1 MSINKRSKQ
10 DKLEKEDFESTRIY
24 TNLRDSINELAKEN
38 NVQTSKIQKENSR
51 RNEEFA
57 GKSVRTP
64 GVRNSILGNVVSEKN
79 NVQRVVARSS
89 NDTQQRNSRANT
101 NSSSGANIQNTSKKV
116 KKKTPVQKVT
126 SFVGKTLA
134 TISTTLLIILI
145 TLVLMILLICYGP
158 SKKATEL
165 FTTTFLETGQMKFI
179 VSMFLSDEK
188 IKEIVANNSMSEM
201 TAEVDTN
208 LITIDESNTDS
219 KDVELVQISGNTFH
233 AKMLIIKDPSRVKLA
248 TTYPWGEYGQEL
260 DKLVKDSGAIAG
272 VNGGLYVSDSNKGG
286 KPLGLVVCNGEIQY
300 NNPTGYAGLYLIGF
314 DTNDILRII
323 SLEGMNASKIEQL
336 VKDEKIRDAVVFQE
350 ESSDK
355 NNHFVKLVVNGEPR
369 QMNGSGS
376 GANPRTVIG
385 QRKDGAV
392 LLLVTDGR
400 GAAGHLGATASDLI
414 DIMMEYGAVNAAN
427 LDGGSSSSMY
437 YNDKYEMT
445 SVTLYY
451 SNSSWKLP
459 TAFVVK

>member
-1 MSINKRSKQ
+1 MKNNT
-10 DKLEKEDFESTRIY
+10 LNTRY
-24 TNLRDSINELAKEN
+24 ARRDGEIRRNQN
-38 NVQTSKIQKENSR
+38 RNNSR
-51 RNEEFA
+51 R
-57 GKSVRTP
+57 K
-64 GVRNSILGNVVSEKN
+64 I
-79 NVQRVVARSS
+79 
-89 NDTQQRNSRANT
+89 
-101 NSSSGANIQNTSKKV
+101 SGKKV
-116 KKKTPVQKVT
+116 GI
-126 SFVGKTLA
+126 FFGRILA
-134 TISTTLLIILI
+134 TVSVTL
-145 TLVLMILLICYGP
+145 LMILISLIIMIFLICHGP

-165 FTTTFLETGQMKFI
+165 FATTFLETGQMKFM
-179 VSMFLSDEK
+179 VSLFLSEDE
-188 IKEIVANNSMSEM
+188 IKQIVANNSMSEM
-201 TAEVDTN
+201 TAEVNTN
-208 LITIDESNTDS
+208 LITIEENTNDS
-219 KDVELVQISGNTFH
+219 KDIELVQIPGNTFH
-233 AKMLIIKDPSRVKLA
+233 AKMLIIKDPSRVKVA

-260 DKLVKDSGAIAG
+260 DKIVNNAGAIAG

-286 KPLGLVVCNGEIQY
+286 KPLGLVVSDGQIQF
-300 NNPTGYAGLYLIGF
+300 NNQTGYAGLHLIGF
-314 DTNDILRII
+314 DYDNILRII
-323 SLEGMNASKIEQL
+323 NLDGMSNSQVEQL

-414 DIMMEYGAVNAAN
+414 DIMMQYGAVNAAN

-437 YNDKYEMT
+437 YNNNYEMT

>member
-1 MSINKRSKQ
+1 MYVEQGNYSVRERQYNNKR
-10 DKLEKEDFESTRIY
+10 
-24 TNLRDSINELAKEN
+24 
-38 NVQTSKIQKENSR
+38 NV
-51 RNEEFA
+51 
-57 GKSVRTP
+57 G
-64 GVRNSILGNVVSEKN
+64 G
-79 NVQRVVARSS
+79 
-89 NDTQQRNSRANT
+89 
-101 NSSSGANIQNTSKKV
+101 SKK
-116 KKKTPVQKVT
+116 KKKKKNPIIA
-126 SFVGKTLA
+126 FIGKTLA
-134 TISTTLLIILI
+134 TISVTI
-145 TLVLMILLICYGP
+145 LMILISLIIMFFMICHGP
-158 SKKATEL
+158 SRKATEL
-165 FTTTFLETGQMKFI
+165 FATTFLETGQMKFI
-179 VSMFLSDEK
+179 VSIFLSDNE
-188 IKEIVANNSMSEM
+188 IKEIVASNSMSEM
-201 TAEVDTN
+201 SAEVNTN
-208 LITIDESNTDS
+208 LIEVNAAEENNSQDI
-219 KDVELVQISGNTFH
+219 ELVNISGNTFS

-260 DKLVKDSGAIAG
+260 DKLVKNSGSIAG

-286 KPLGLVVCNGEIQY
+286 KPLGLVVCDGKIQY
-300 NNPTGYAGLYLIGF
+300 NNPTGYAGLHLIGF
-314 DTNDILRII
+314 DEKNILRII
-323 SLEGMNASKIEQL
+323 SLEGMNASQIEKL

-355 NNHFVKLVVNGEPR
+355 NNHFVKLVVNGEAR

-400 GAAGHLGATASDLI
+400 GASGHLGATASDLI

>member
-1 MSINKRSKQ
+1 MNSIIDNKGVKNRGTSNSSDRIDNEDTRRFEQTKVYR
-10 DKLEKEDFESTRIY
+10 DLNTRVNEEKKRLERERAMANQRVAQSPKGQKNPNAQKTVKRK
-24 TNLRDSINELAKEN
+24 TP
-38 NVQTSKIQKENSR
+38 IQK
-51 RNEEFA
+51 F
-57 GKSVRTP
+57 
-64 GVRNSILGNVVSEKN
+64 
-79 NVQRVVARSS
+79 
-89 NDTQQRNSRANT
+89 
-101 NSSSGANIQNTSKKV
+101 
-116 KKKTPVQKVT
+116 T
-126 SFVGKTLA
+126 SFIGKILA
-134 TISTTLLIILI
+134 VISTTILAVFI
-145 TLVLMILLICYGP
+145 ALVLMIFLICHGP
-158 SKKATEL
+158 SNRATEL

-188 IKEIVANNSMSEM
+188 VKEIVAKNSMSEM
-201 TAEVDTN
+201 TAEVDTE
-208 LITIDESNTDS
+208 LIKVDNTQKDS
-219 KDVELVQISGNTFH
+219 KDIELVQISGNTFH

-248 TTYPWGEYGQEL
+248 TTYPWGEYGVEL
-260 DKLVKDSGAIAG
+260 DKLVTNSGAIAG

-286 KPLGLVVCNGEIQY
+286 KPLGLVVCDGKIQF
-300 NNPTGYAGLYLIGF
+300 NNPTGYAGLHLIGF
-314 DTNDILRII
+314 DESNILRII
-323 SLEGMNASKIEQL
+323 SLEGMNASQVEKL

-355 NNHFVKLVVNGEPR
+355 NNHFVKLVVNGEAR

-400 GAAGHLGATASDLI
+400 GASGNLGATASDLI

-437 YNDKYEMT
+437 YNNQYEMT

>member
-1 MSINKRSKQ
+1 MYVEQGNYSVRERQYNNKR
-10 DKLEKEDFESTRIY
+10 
-24 TNLRDSINELAKEN
+24 
-38 NVQTSKIQKENSR
+38 NV
-51 RNEEFA
+51 
-57 GKSVRTP
+57 G
-64 GVRNSILGNVVSEKN
+64 G
-79 NVQRVVARSS
+79 
-89 NDTQQRNSRANT
+89 
-101 NSSSGANIQNTSKKV
+101 SKK
-116 KKKTPVQKVT
+116 KKKNPIIA
-126 SFVGKTLA
+126 FIGKTLA
-134 TISTTLLIILI
+134 TISVTI
-145 TLVLMILLICYGP
+145 LMILISLIIMFFMICHGP
-158 SKKATEL
+158 SRKATEL
-165 FTTTFLETGQMKFI
+165 FATTFLETGQMKFI
-179 VSMFLSDEK
+179 VSIFLSDNE
-188 IKEIVANNSMSEM
+188 IKEIVASNSMSEM
-201 TAEVDTN
+201 SAEVNTN
-208 LITIDESNTDS
+208 LIEVNAAEENNSQDI
-219 KDVELVQISGNTFH
+219 ELVNISGNTFS

-260 DKLVKDSGAIAG
+260 DKLVKNSGSIAG

-286 KPLGLVVCNGEIQY
+286 KPLGLVVCDGKIQY
-300 NNPTGYAGLYLIGF
+300 NNPTGYAGLHLIGF
-314 DTNDILRII
+314 DEKNILRII
-323 SLEGMNASKIEQL
+323 SLEGMNASQIEKL

-355 NNHFVKLVVNGEPR
+355 NNHFVKLVVNGEAR

-400 GAAGHLGATASDLI
+400 GASGHLGATASDLI

>member
-1 MSINKRSKQ
+1 MDYEERKKYAAEVYNRNATKMEARNATRTQGHKANKKNSVKMPKRSY
-10 DKLEKEDFESTRIY
+10 SVR
-24 TNLRDSINELAKEN
+24 SSGNEEETEN
-38 NVQTSKIQKENSR
+38 NSYR
-51 RNEEFA
+51 RQ
-57 GKSVRTP
+57 GR
-64 GVRNSILGNVVSEKN
+64 
-79 NVQRVVARSS
+79 
-89 NDTQQRNSRANT
+89 D
-101 NSSSGANIQNTSKKV
+101 
-116 KKKTPVQKVT
+116 
-126 SFVGKTLA
+126 GKTYKKSTGNKIVSAFGKILA
-134 TISTTLLIILI
+134 TVSVTILAI
-145 TLVLMILLICYGP
+145 FLTLVMMIFLICHGP
-158 SKKATEL
+158 SEKATEL
-165 FTTTFLETGQMKFI
+165 FATTFLETGQMKFI
-179 VSMFLSDEK
+179 VSMFLSNNR
-188 IKEIVANNSMSEM
+188 IQEIVAKNSMSEM

-208 LITIDESNTDS
+208 LIQIDENVQDDDS
-219 KDVELVQISGNTFH
+219 QDIELIQISGNTFF
-233 AKMLIIKDPSRVKLA
+233 AKMLIIKDPSKVKVA

-260 DKLVKDSGAIAG
+260 DKLVKNSGAVAG

-286 KPLGLVVCNGEIQY
+286 KPLGLVVCDGQIQY
-300 NNPTGYAGLYLIGF
+300 NNPSGYAGLHLIGF
-314 DTNDILRII
+314 DESNILRII
-323 SLEGMNASKIEQL
+323 SLEGMNASQIEKL

-400 GAAGHLGATASDLI
+400 GASGHLGATASDLI

-437 YNDKYEMT
+437 YNDNYEMT